1 MSDAPGRD
9 DPSHPPASPAR
20 APQPHDPPPSYTK
33 YRARPRLL
41 RRRDEDAIAE
51 LRRHARG
58 PSADARPPGE
68 PPPAADR
75 PRRRPRL
82 PGARTRWTWGRVL
95 RWVVGLLAAW
105 IALSVVLFLVSAQI
119 EAGKVSDETKAALDD
134 GGFPLW
140 SATNVLVLGSD
151 QRSEKTAEPGSST
164 SDPGRADSIMLLR
177 VGGGHNSRLSI
188 ARDTLV
194 DIPGHGT
201 SKINAAYAYGGAPL
215 AIETVRRY
223 LGIEVN
229 HVIEV
234 DFERFPGLIDA
245 LGGVT
250 YQGKCVFSKING
262 GRRNGG
268 FTLRLRRGKTHIDGD
283 QALALARTRK
293 NLCRPQE
300 SDLDRARRQQFLLT
314 AMKDKL
320 TTPGGL
326 FGIPHGAFYRLP
338 LVGWRTPRAFHSDM
352 NGPTLAA
359 VFAAMAIGGGAET
372 HVLGTLT
379 GVVPEAERDAA
390 VAAFLDG

>member
-9 DPSHPPASPAR
+9 EPSHPPPSAAR
-20 APQPHDPPPSYTK
+20 APHPHDPPPSYTK
-33 YRARPRLL
+33 YRSRPRLL
-41 RRRDEDAIAE
+41 PRREGDAIAE
-51 LRRHARG
+51 LRRHAGRG
-58 PSADARPPGE
+58 DGGARPP
-68 PPPAADR
+68 
-75 PRRRPRL
+75 RRGLRI
-82 PGARTRWTWGRVL
+82 PGTRKPWTWGRVL
-95 RWVVGLLAAW
+95 RWVVGLFLGW
-105 IALSVVLFLVSAQI
+105 ILLSLVLFLVSAQI
-119 EAGKVSDETKAALDD
+119 QAGDVSDETKAALDD

-151 QRSEKTAEPGSST
+151 RRTEGNAEPGAST
-164 SDPGRADSIMLLR
+164 SGPSRSDSIMLLR

-188 ARDTLV
+188 ARDTIV
-194 DIPGHGT
+194 DIPGHGAG
-201 SKINAAYAYGGAPL
+201 KINAAYAYGGAPL
-215 AIETVRRY
+215 AIETVRQY
-223 LGIEVN
+223 LGIEIN

-250 YQGKCVFSKING
+250 YEGKCVFSKING

-268 FTLRLRRGKTHIDGD
+268 FTLRLRRGKTHIDGE

-300 SDLDRARRQQFLLT
+300 TDLDRALRQQFLLT

-338 LVGWRTPRAFHSDM
+338 LVGWRTPRAFQSDM
-352 NGPTLAA
+352 SGPTLAA
-359 VFAAMAIGGGAET
+359 VFAAMAIGGGSET
-372 HVLGTLT
+372 HVLGTLS
-379 GVVPEAERDAA
+379 GVVPESEKDAA
-390 VAAFLDG
+390 VEAFLEG